1 MFEPT
6 SIQAETRQLARSLYD
21 QGYRLIGEW
30 CRRIPHLTPKIWS
43 EWELTDGFQDW
54 WTELFP
60 EHAGTTI
67 TDLRALEFEANRAL
81 MSGLIDGDLSAAK
94 LVVQMVQNANLK
106 QSRDSTLEEWFS
118 EGSEDENGWM
128 PES

>member
-1 MFEPT
+1 
-6 SIQAETRQLARSLYD
+6 
-21 QGYRLIGEW
+21 
-30 CRRIPHLTPKIWS
+30 
-43 EWELTDGFQDW
+43 
-54 WTELFP
+54 
-60 EHAGTTI
+60 
-67 TDLRALEFEANRAL
+67 

>member
-1 MFEPT
+1 MFKPT

-30 CRRIPHLTPKIWS
+30 CRRIPYLTPKIWS